1 MTKKATNCSTAQG
14 DVYVDEYFKVH
25 WRVLPT
31 KANQEMEQAGADAAR
46 EYLERNGHNNLWVI
60 YEAMTAAA
68 PTPPHFEADELSAL
82 LPKPE
87 DDSELP
93 VVGEAIY
100 DAWDMA
106 QQWNG
111 CRENFLPIVMRLK
124 AERDT
129 LNALLLEVLELIDDG
144 VGRSESEW
152 QLIRK
157 LRAALHAS
165 AEPSAPIERD
175 EREAFEKF
183 CVDSHNRCC
192 KPKIPMKM
200 ELMLAARSGDEYRAR
215 GWTDMWKGWKARAA
229 LDQGTQS

>member
-1 MTKKATNCSTAQG
+1 MTKKATNSSTTQG

-68 PTPPHFEADELSAL
+68 PTPPHFEDEELSAL

-111 CRENFLPIVMRLK
+111 CRENFLPIVMRLQ
-124 AERDT
+124 AERNVYRD
-129 LNALLLEVLELIDDG
+129 ALRVIGEGVAVAYGEKNHSKINEEIFALQTRDLDQLAMLLE
-144 VGRSESEW
+144 
-152 QLIRK
+152 
-157 LRAALHAS
+157 LREH
-165 AEPSAPIERD
+165 
-175 EREAFEKF
+175 
-183 CVDSHNRCC
+183 
-192 KPKIPMKM
+192 
-200 ELMLAARSGDEYRAR
+200 LAQSRYV
-215 GWTDMWKGWKARAA
+215 WTLKDKDLWDR
-229 LDQGTQS
+229 LDQMIKPTELANAPGADT